1 MQMCSQP
8 VRPVINHLRLSR
20 QPPRF
25 LEGNVDIGR
34 PQTEDM
40 APRIQV
46 CLNQV
51 GCNYTLHLPQFL
63 YTRPS
68 LTYELKKGL
77 HGHRINTVQRPGSAK
92 NA

>member
-20 QPPRF
+20 QPPRS

-40 APRIQV
+40 DPRIQV
-46 CLNQV
+46 YLNQV
-51 GCNYTLHLPQFL
+51 YCN
-63 YTRPS
+63 
-68 LTYELKKGL
+68 
-77 HGHRINTVQRPGSAK
+77 
-92 NA
+92 